1 MKTQK
6 MPSLFIGHGSPMN
19 VIMDNSFTQHL
30 RKLGQTYKPKKI
42 LIISAHWVT
51 AGTQVH
57 AHVNPKTIYDF
68 YGFPNELYQIKYP
81 APGDPMLANELRM
94 IAQLDHDW
102 GFDHGT
108 WSILHHMYPNADI
121 PVVQLSLNHS
131 LTLKEH
137 FQLAKELQK
146 LREEGV
152 MIIGSGNIVHNLR
165 AYDRSVNAPTPDWSQ
180 EFDDY
185 VTKALANNHQELH
198 DLKNEKLFRMAHPST
213 EHYLPLLYTVGAS
226 TNSDSLTFPHT
237 GFEGGSLSMRSV
249 LFNPI

>member
-1 MKTQK
+1 MKTQM

-19 VIMDNSFTQHL
+19 VIKDNTFTQHL
-30 RKLGQTYKPKKI
+30 RHLGQVYQPKKI
-42 LIISAHWVT
+42 LVVSAHWVT

-57 AHVNPKTIYDF
+57 AHANPKTIYDF
-68 YGFPNELYQIKYP
+68 YGFPHELYQIKYP
-81 APGDPMLANELRM
+81 APGDPQLANNLQSIAEL
-94 IAQLDHDW
+94 DYEW

-108 WSILHHMYPNADI
+108 WSVLHHMYPEANI
-121 PVVQLSLNHS
+121 PVVQLSLNQS

-146 LREEGV
+146 LRSEGV
-152 MIIGSGNIVHNLR
+152 MILGSGNIVHNLR
-165 AYDRSVNAPTPDWSQ
+165 AYDRSENPSTPEWSL
-180 EFDDY
+180 EFDNY
-185 VTKALANNHQELH
+185 ITNALSENHDDLIH
-198 DLKNEKLFRMAHPST
+198 LKNEKLFRMSHPST

-226 TNSDSLTFPHT
+226 TNNDSLSYPHT

>member
-1 MKTQK
+1 MKTQI

-19 VIMDNSFTQHL
+19 VIMDNAFTQHL
-30 RKLGQTYKPKKI
+30 RILGQTYQPQKI
-42 LIISAHWVT
+42 LVISAHWVT

-57 AHVNPKTIYDF
+57 AHANPKTIYDF

-81 APGDPMLANELRM
+81 APGDPQLANDLKN
-94 IAQLDHDW
+94 IAQLDHEW

-131 LTLKEH
+131 LSLKEH

-146 LREEGV
+146 LRQEGV
-152 MIIGSGNIVHNLR
+152 LIIGSGNIVHNLR
-165 AYDRSVNAPTPDWSQ
+165 AYDRSANAPTPDWSL
-180 EFDDY
+180 EFDSY
-185 VTKALANNHQELH
+185 VTNALSENHEDLH
-198 DLKNEKLFRMAHPST
+198 ALKNEKLFRMAHPST

-226 TNSDSLTFPHT
+226 SKSDLLSFPFT